1 MVSVV
6 CAMLPEESGSA
17 YGPRSRG
24 ARRCGSRSRGAQME
38 WLEESRCTDAVARGV
53 EVHRWCGVM

>member
-38 WLEESRCTDAVARGV
+38 WLEESRCTDGV
-53 EVHRWCGVM
+53 V